1 MQAFTKKAQ
10 IKDEEEGGQIRVYE
24 IHHHKFFRELT
35 PTYPVISLNEY
46 ADVIAERIP
55 EDELEAEDRHFIKVQ
70 HFDKEQSR
78 THGMPFK
85 FLLHPVSLDVSAPH
99 EILANMS
106 TGGTILRNEEETR
119 KADRYQRKGLRED
132 QVCGAAQI

>member
-1 MQAFTKKAQ
+1 MIQSFTKKAQ
-10 IKDEEEGGQIRVYE
+10 IKDEQEGGQIRVYE

-46 ADVIAERIP
+46 TDVVAERIP
-55 EDELEAEDRHFIKVQ
+55 EEELEAEERDFIKVC

-85 FLLHPVSLDVSAPH
+85 FLLQPVSSNRVTGWT
-99 EILANMS
+99 ES
-106 TGGTILRNEEETR
+106 TSKLTILL
-119 KADRYQRKGLRED
+119 G
-132 QVCGAAQI
+132 